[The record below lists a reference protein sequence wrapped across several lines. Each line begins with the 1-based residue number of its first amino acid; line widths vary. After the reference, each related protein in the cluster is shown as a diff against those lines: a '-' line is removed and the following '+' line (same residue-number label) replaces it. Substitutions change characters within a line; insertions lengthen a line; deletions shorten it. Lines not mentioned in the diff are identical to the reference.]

1 MEDDTDKYPANF
13 IRHIIEQDVARVNH
27 AMDSKG
33 LVEIG
38 RDLEKTVLARAV
50 KLHIRNRVLPNGPR
64 TVVFA

>member
-1 MEDDTDKYPANF
+1 
-13 IRHIIEQDVARVNH
+13 
-27 AMDSKG
+27 MDSKG

-50 KLHIRNRVLPNGPR
+50 KLHIRHRVLPNGPR